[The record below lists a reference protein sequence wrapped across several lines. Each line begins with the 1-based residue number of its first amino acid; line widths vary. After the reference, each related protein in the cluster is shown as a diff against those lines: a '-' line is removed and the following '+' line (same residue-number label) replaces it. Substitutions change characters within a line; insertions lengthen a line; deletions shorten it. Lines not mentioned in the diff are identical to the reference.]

1 MKKKW
6 MLTAVLVLAAVL
18 LAGCTI
24 SPDGLSRLNRLAQGQ
39 SLTDSD

>member
-6 MLTAVLVLAAVL
+6 MLTAVLVLTAVL

-39 SLTDSD
+39 SIRIR